1 MHAYYEV
8 ETNIPSDHQLHIQV
22 PDNIPAGRA
31 KIAII
36 YEFTETKNNA
46 GSSLNVFLN
55 KYQTEN
61 VDIGIDTRIF
71 DEDRKTVDL
80 INAIKKFRVNKSL
93 SAQDIKS
100 LCEEGRA

>member
-8 ETNIPSDHQLHIQV
+8 ETNIPSNHQLQIQL
-22 PDNIPAGRA
+22 PDSIPAGRA

-36 YEFTETKNNA
+36 YEFTETKNNV

-61 VDIGIDTRIF
+61 VDIDTRVF

>member
-8 ETNIPSDHQLHIQV
+8 ETNIPSNHQLQIQL
-22 PDNIPAGRA
+22 PSSIPAGRA

-36 YEFTETKNNA
+36 YEFTEAKNNA
-46 GSSLNVFLN
+46 GSVFKKFLN
-55 KYQTEN
+55 KYQTDNTE
-61 VDIGIDTRIF
+61 
-71 DEDRKTVDL
+71 DL
-80 INAIKKFRVNKSL
+80 ITAIKNFRVNQSL

>member
-8 ETNIPSDHQLHIQV
+8 ETNIPSDHQLHIKL
-22 PDNIPAGRA
+22 PDSIPAGRA
-31 KIAII
+31 KIAVI
-36 YEFTETKNNA
+36 YELTETKNNA

-61 VDIGIDTRIF
+61 VDIDTRIF

-80 INAIKKFRVNKSL
+80 IHAIKKFRVNKSL